1 MSPATDPTTQHAAQ
15 SQATDER
22 VKVALYLP
30 SPLVAEIDGQVELRR
45 LYGQTSGGPGAT
57 ATRSA
62 VVADLLRGIV
72 GGAPLR
78 SERAP
83 GYDARPPREWVVR
96 YRRAPLFP
104 AWLEQAGLTA
114 EDCDARA
121 RVLAGRGWE
130 VEVVRGEVVPWP
142 VDGDGGEE

>member
-1 MSPATDPTTQHAAQ
+1 M
-15 SQATDER
+15 SQATDCTAPHDAQGQSTDRR
-22 VKVALYLP
+22 VKVTVYLP
-30 SPLVAEIDGQVELRR
+30 AELVAEIDGQVELRR
-45 LYGQTSGGPGAT
+45 LDGQTSGGPGAT

-78 SERAP
+78 GQEVPRYERRAV
-83 GYDARPPREWVVR
+83 REWVVR
-96 YRRAPLFP
+96 ARKAPWFTG
-104 AWLEQAGLTA
+104 WQEQRGLTMDDA
-114 EDCDARA
+114 DARA
-121 RVLAGRGWE
+121 SVLLARGWD